1 MADKLRRMPAA
12 AVRALEMP
20 GGYTLGAKGLEVR
33 GFPSYEQHEAV
44 GLFIDRV
51 NEAGGWWKA
60 DWLDYAET
68 RADWKDE
75 VAENVPPA
83 TRNQY
88 RYIRKAFPPSKRIE
102 GVTFSHHA
110 AVVNFE
116 PALRESVLKTAAA
129 EGWSTRETLQA
140 AKHAEKHTQTVVQG
154 QAAGIF
160 DVEVSVLLTIEDA
173 TAGEAERTA
182 WAYLKEFLTQHGLPP
197 KALKAKVIAAH
208 ARPQAEEG

>member
-1 MADKLRRMPAA
+1 MAVVRRMPREV
-12 AVRALEMP
+12 VRALEMP
-20 GGYTLGAKGLEVR
+20 GGYTLGAQGLEVR
-33 GFPSYEQHEAV
+33 GFPSLEQHEAV

-68 RADWKDE
+68 RADWKDQVE
-75 VAENVPPA
+75 EMAPPA

-88 RYIRKAFPPSKRIE
+88 RYIRKAFPPSKRIR

-116 PALRESVLKTAAA
+116 PALREKVLQTAAT
-129 EGWSTRETLQA
+129 ENWTTRETLQA
-140 AKHAEKHTQTVVQG
+140 AKHAAQHTQTVLQG
-154 QAAGIF
+154 QAAGVF
-160 DVEVSVLLTIEDA
+160 DIEVTVLVTIEEE
-173 TAGEAERTA
+173 TAGAAERVA

-197 KALKAKVIAAH
+197 KALKAKVLL
-208 ARPQAEEG
+208 ARARSKPEEK

>member
-1 MADKLRRMPAA
+1 MSTLKRLPRE

-20 GGYTLGAKGLEVR
+20 GGYTLGEKGLEVR
-33 GFPSYEQHEAV
+33 GFPSLEQHEAV

-68 RADWKDE
+68 RADWKDQVE
-75 VAENVPPA
+75 ELAPPN
-83 TRNQY
+83 TRNHY
-88 RYIRKAFPPSKRIE
+88 RYIRKAFPPHKRIQ
-102 GVTFSHHA
+102 GATFSHHA

-116 PALRESVLKTAAA
+116 PALREKVLKTAV
-129 EGWSTRETLQA
+129 EERWSTRETLAA
-140 AKHAEKHTQTVVQG
+140 AKHLDKHTKTVVEG

-160 DVEVSVLLTIEDA
+160 DIEVSVLVTIEA
-173 TAGEAERTA
+173 GTKGEAERIA

-208 ARPQAEEG
+208 ARSKPEE